1 MIICVILSN
10 HMNKINTYSVSL
22 VIPVYN
28 EEDSLQIL
36 FEKIINS
43 MNLLKDCSGYE
54 IIFVDDGSSD
64 KSWNIQKELV
74 SKHPDKV
81 RSIRLKK
88 NFGKATALNVG
99 FKNTKNDIIITL
111 DSDLQDDPN
120 EIPKFI
126 AEINKGYDFVSGGK
140 KNRKDPLSK
149 TLPSKIFNWVTRF
162 ISGVKLNDFNC
173 GFKAYRKKIFE
184 NLDLYGELHRY
195 IPIFAYNLGYSI
207 SEVEVNHHKR
217 QFGYSKYGLSRF
229 TKGFIDLITVVA
241 TTKYLNRPAHLFGGI
256 GFFLG
261 VFGFAI
267 LSYLFFDMIINYS
280 DIPPPTLVRPLFFV
294 GILFVLLSVQ
304 FFSLGIIAELL
315 VRSNLKNDFKTFIAE
330 DTDIKY

>member
-88 NFGKATALNVG
+88 IFGK
-99 FKNTKNDIIITL
+99 
-111 DSDLQDDPN
+111 
-120 EIPKFI
+120 
-126 AEINKGYDFVSGGK
+126 
-140 KNRKDPLSK
+140 
-149 TLPSKIFNWVTRF
+149 
-162 ISGVKLNDFNC
+162 
-173 GFKAYRKKIFE
+173 
-184 NLDLYGELHRY
+184 
-195 IPIFAYNLGYSI
+195 
-207 SEVEVNHHKR
+207 
-217 QFGYSKYGLSRF
+217 
-229 TKGFIDLITVVA
+229 
-241 TTKYLNRPAHLFGGI
+241 
-256 GFFLG
+256 
-261 VFGFAI
+261 
-267 LSYLFFDMIINYS
+267 
-280 DIPPPTLVRPLFFV
+280 
-294 GILFVLLSVQ
+294 
-304 FFSLGIIAELL
+304 
-315 VRSNLKNDFKTFIAE
+315 
-330 DTDIKY
+330 